1 MTAFM
6 TEYAPWIAM
15 GIIGG
20 IVAFPVYIALSN
32 LLF

>member
-15 GIIGG
+15 GVITG
-20 IVAFPVYIALSN
+20 IIALPIFIAITN
-32 LLF
+32 LF